1 MKLVL
6 TFLAAMMAQASWA
19 DTLVPVRTIRAKQI
33 ITAEDLA
40 YKSVDIAGAF
50 SDPADL
56 IGQEARVSLYAGR
69 PIRPGD
75 VGPPAIVERNDLVM
89 LNFRRGGL
97 LISTEGRSLGR
108 GSEGEIIRAMNLASR
123 ATISGRIGADGSIEV
138 R

>member
-1 MKLVL
+1 MKLIL
-6 TFLAAMMAQASWA
+6 TFLVAVLAQASWA
-19 DTLVPVRTIRAKQI
+19 DTLVPTHTIRAKQI

-50 SDPADL
+50 SDPADV

-75 VGPPAIVERNDLVM
+75 IGPPAIVERNDLVM
-89 LNFRRGGL
+89 LTFNRGGL

-108 GSEGEIIRAMNLASR
+108 GSEGDIIRAMNLASR
-123 ATISGRIGADGSIEV
+123 TTISGRISADGSIEV

>member
-6 TFLAAMMAQASWA
+6 TFLMVLMAQSGWA

-33 ITAEDLA
+33 IQAEDLA

-50 SDPADL
+50 SDPAEL

-89 LNFRRGGL
+89 LKFRRGGL

-108 GSEGEIIRAMNLASR
+108 GSEGDIIRAMNLSSR
-123 ATISGRIGADGSIEV
+123 STLSGRISADGSIEV